1 MPILLKLGLDGRIP
15 LNAERINAMFIGMPD
30 DCINCG
36 KVHEPGECEEFSYSS
51 SSADPVKMVSEKW
64 GCTPEQAE
72 HKITS
77 TMKILELS
85 RDSAIAF
92 LASVHPLAAKPRPG

>member
-36 KVHEPGECEEFSYSS
+36 KVHEPGECEGERSLNDQPWPLRDIVLKLCEAAEILLHGKDYDEHGHEQIAHALKLGREWSS
-51 SSADPVKMVSEKW
+51 RE
-64 GCTPEQAE
+64 
-72 HKITS
+72 
-77 TMKILELS
+77 
-85 RDSAIAF
+85 R
-92 LASVHPLAAKPRPG
+92 